1 MMRKTHFVVLF
12 AALALMLAGCGGD
25 GDNQG
30 QARTSSDHTAMT
42 QAGQSGDLVAKD
54 LQGDTHN
61 LNKWLGKQPT
71 VVNFWGTW
79 CPPCRMEIPH
89 MVEVYNEYKDDGI
102 EMLSL
107 AVERGSTDKVAPFA
121 DEHNMNWVMLV
132 GNQQL
137 MQHFNATRGIPTT
150 IFFDAEGNEVERFVG
165 ARGYDDFKQAFEKA
179 LQS

>member
-1 MMRKTHFVVLF
+1 MMRKTHFAALIT
-12 AALALMLAGCGGD
+12 ALALMIAGCGG
-25 GDNQG
+25 GDDQG
-30 QARTSSDHTAMT
+30 QSGSADQSAMT
-42 QAGQSGDLVAKD
+42 HAGQSGDLVAQD

-79 CPPCRMEIPH
+79 CPPCRIEIPH
-89 MVEVYNEYKDDGI
+89 MVEVYNEYKDEGI

-107 AVERGSTDKVAPFA
+107 AVERGSTDRVAPFA
-121 DEHNMNWVMLV
+121 QEHNMNWVMLV

-137 MQHFNATRGIPTT
+137 MEHFNATRGIPTT

-165 ARGYDDFKQAFEKA
+165 ARGYEDFKKAFEKA